1 MILGLNNAKSVRR
14 SIQRR
19 RISNGS
25 VVLISPYTMRKM
37 IYGGAVVRKER
48 ISLAARLA
56 HMRVR
61 RMKTKMM
68 LKKTRTKIR

>member
-25 VVLISPYTMRKM
+25 VVHISPYTMRKM

-61 RMKTKMM
+61 RMKMKMM